1 MEFVNRKE
9 KEMLM
14 RRVVMLVVTAC
25 VLGMLTGCGVPQEEY
40 DAKIAELNDAWGEID
55 TLKGKV
61 ADLESLLKA
70 ETGKVRSTRIELD
83 DASKRIKELMEQEA
97 ASATAL
103 AEEKG
108 KVAELE
114 SDLASAKS
122 ATGMAEDRTDE
133 IQAALDTLQAQ
144 YDALKARF
152 DQYVKNMRALG
163 GEPPAE
169 VEAPAA
175 APVEKES
182 AGSESESALDI
193 LDDMSMQ

>member
-1 MEFVNRKE
+1 
-9 KEMLM
+9 M
-14 RRVVMLVVTAC
+14 RRVVMLVATVC

-40 DAKIAELNDAWGEID
+40 DAKIAELNDAWGEMD

-70 ETGKVRSTRIELD
+70 EQGKTRSTRIELD
-83 DASKRIKELMEQEA
+83 DASKRIKELTEQEA
-97 ASATAL
+97 ATAKAL

-114 SDLASAKS
+114 SGLASAKS
-122 ATGMAEDRTDE
+122 AAGMAEDRTDE
-133 IQAALDTLQAQ
+133 VQAALDTLQAQ

-163 GEPPAE
+163 AEPPAE
-169 VEAPAA
+169 MAVSSPAPQTEAPAA
-175 APVEKES
+175 EPES
-182 AGSESESALDI
+182 AAAEPESESALDI
-193 LDDMSMQ
+193 LDDMGMQ

>member
-1 MEFVNRKE
+1 
-9 KEMLM
+9 M
-14 RRVVMLVVTAC
+14 RRVVMLAVTAC

-61 ADLESLLKA
+61 ADFESLLKA
-70 ETGKVRSTRIELD
+70 EKSKVRSTRIELD
-83 DASKRIKELMEQEA
+83 DASKRIKELTAQEA

-122 ATGMAEDRTDE
+122 ATGMAKDRASEIEDAM
-133 IQAALDTLQAQ
+133 AALQAE

-169 VEAPAA
+169 VD
-175 APVEKES
+175 APVAVSAEKES
-182 AGSESESALDI
+182 AGSGSASALDI